1 MSVRKSN
8 RPRRPQHSPQ
18 QSPQHSPKPR
28 QNGALNKR
36 HSGGSSGIPDI
47 DPVEIRRWYEHAIN
61 LLTRLNATGHL
72 TLTDV
77 ERMIGPYRTI
87 RKRLP
92 IIHDDRFIPRFVRSA
107 HNKDADLLF
116 MAHFLTRFYDSIAKF
131 HSAVT
136 NGNKPNENV
145 QAYVKLSIP
154 QDEQI
159 ATVLEKICQDDRL
172 GESMVASI
180 RARIAQLRPNAR
192 QRGDAERQRRAQ
204 EEARQRGDAERQRRA
219 QEEARQRGEAERQRR
234 AQEEARQRGDAERRA
249 QTEAGGYWFRGR
261 VNGVDVGL
269 SRTIVNGEYA
279 CMPSGSA
286 VTGAIVRIFRDGL
299 AREVMLALNSRS
311 QLWMFDGL
319 AWTQIPTEEAFQ
331 MLHAHRSRFHRT
343 PLAEAIAREQETR
356 YESHGNYW
364 FRGRVNGVDVGLT
377 TTIVNGEYTC
387 LPSGSGVT
395 GAMLVID
402 GVMVML
408 VLNSRSQL
416 WMFDGRTWTQIP
428 PEQAQRVRRDPRLRF
443 HRTPLADAMARQS

>member
-1 MSVRKSN
+1 
-8 RPRRPQHSPQ
+8 
-18 QSPQHSPKPR
+18 
-28 QNGALNKR
+28 
-36 HSGGSSGIPDI
+36 
-47 DPVEIRRWYEHAIN
+47 
-61 LLTRLNATGHL
+61 
-72 TLTDV
+72 
-77 ERMIGPYRTI
+77 MIGPYRTI
-87 RKRLP
+87 QKRLP
-92 IIHDDRFIPRFVRSA
+92 IIHDDRFIPRFVLSA
-107 HNKDADLLF
+107 HKDDVDLLF
-116 MAHFLTRFYDSIAKF
+116 MAHFLTRFYNSIVNF
-131 HSAVT
+131 HSAVK

-172 GESMVASI
+172 GESIVASI

-204 EEARQRGDAERQRRA
+204 EEARQRGD
-219 QEEARQRGEAERQRR
+219 AERQRR

-299 AREVMLALNSRS
+299 TREVMLALNSRS

-377 TTIVNGEYTC
+377 TTIVNGEYAC

>member
-1 MSVRKSN
+1 
-8 RPRRPQHSPQ
+8 
-18 QSPQHSPKPR
+18 
-28 QNGALNKR
+28 
-36 HSGGSSGIPDI
+36 
-47 DPVEIRRWYEHAIN
+47 
-61 LLTRLNATGHL
+61 
-72 TLTDV
+72 
-77 ERMIGPYRTI
+77 MIGPYRTI
-87 RKRLP
+87 QKRLP
-92 IIHDDRFIPRFVRSA
+92 IIHDDRFIPRFVLSA
-107 HNKDADLLF
+107 HKDDVDLLF
-116 MAHFLTRFYDSIAKF
+116 MAHFLTRFYNSIVNF
-131 HSAVT
+131 HSAVK

-172 GESMVASI
+172 GESIVASI

-219 QEEARQRGEAERQRR
+219 QEEARQRG
-234 AQEEARQRGDAERRA
+234 DAERRA

-269 SRTIVNGEYA
+269 TTTIVNGEYA

-299 AREVMLALNSRS
+299 TREVMLALNSRS